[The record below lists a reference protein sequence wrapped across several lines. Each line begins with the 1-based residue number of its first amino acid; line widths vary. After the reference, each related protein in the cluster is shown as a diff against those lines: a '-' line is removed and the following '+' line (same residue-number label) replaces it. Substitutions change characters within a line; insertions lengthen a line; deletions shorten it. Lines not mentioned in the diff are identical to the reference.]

1 MFRQK
6 VIDAQKQRLYGEI
19 SLAQPLSIY
28 VVASFVLFSFLL
40 LLIFLI
46 TSNYAR
52 KETVKGYLVPNTG
65 VIKVYPTQTG
75 TLDTLY
81 VNDGD
86 AVTKGDVIAKVV
98 LNRTQLDGIDL
109 SENVIEALN
118 KQDEFLA
125 WDLKETIELSKKELI
140 GLSQKR
146 TDLELSIESA
156 EKQIK
161 LLTQQYNIK
170 HKEYARYK
178 KLHQNQFISN
188 VDLQAKKSELITI
201 QESIEVSNTDRLSL
215 VYQLNDVRYQLSTK
229 PHNLKLR
236 TTEIQRQQTDIKRQ
250 LDEVKNNY
258 TFTLVAKESGIVTAI
273 LFKEGELLVSNRPL
287 LSIIPEGAE
296 LVAELLFPTRSAGF
310 VKVNDVARLR
320 FDAFPYQRFGFIDSR
335 VQRIDKSLLSAGEV
349 ELPISLSEP
358 VYRVQTKLSQQS
370 ITAYGEL
377 FPLKTGMLL
386 EADIILENRTLIEWL
401 LDPIYSLRGRV
412 G

>member
-28 VVASFVLFSFLL
+28 VLASFVLFSFLL

-118 KQDEFLA
+118 KQDEFLG

-161 LLTQQYNIK
+161 LLKQQYNIK